1 MGFRSLLPLIGRLV
15 LLVVAGAGAG
25 MAWRA
30 GYMASLALC
39 LGLGGWALGRIVDA
53 ALARREQAGRAEGEA
68 WSAVL
73 EREREA
79 RRLTAF
85 LDHAPVPLLAMR
97 SRGVLSAINLSARRF
112 FSTDDV
118 IVDAPPA
125 LVAAVLG
132 AVPGVR
138 QTLALDLGGAT
149 RTYALT
155 IAEVVS
161 DGEFVRIAALVDIQA
176 EVQAAEAAALSE
188 LMQVLS
194 HEIMNSLTP
203 VTSLALSTAALLQG
217 PDEGHPRHHEAREAA
232 ESMARRA
239 EGLLRFVEAYRELA
253 RLPPPRVRD
262 VDVAGLIEDVALLFR
277 SRWSPRGVVLN
288 VAIEAVPEAPLDRDL
303 ISQALLNVLTNAAE
317 AALEGAGPPVVD
329 LAAGRTP
336 GGRLSISV
344 RDNGP
349 GVELPDPSV
358 ILRPFFTTKPHGTG
372 IGLSLARQVMLAHGG
387 EIAVRQADPSGLEVT
402 LTF

>member
-1 MGFRSLLPLIGRLV
+1 MGFRTLLPLFGRLA
-15 LLVVAGAGAG
+15 LLVAAGAGAG
-25 MAWRA
+25 AAWRS
-30 GYMASLALC
+30 GYVASLALC
-39 LGLGGWALGRIVDA
+39 LGLGGWALGRIIGV
-53 ALARREQAGRAEGEA
+53 ALARRELTGRAEGDA

-97 SRGVLSAINLSARRF
+97 SRGALSALNLSARRF

-118 IVDAPPA
+118 VVDAPAA

-138 QTLALDLGGAT
+138 QTLVLDMEGAA
-149 RTYALT
+149 RAYALT

-161 DGEFVRIAALVDIQA
+161 DGDFVRIAALVDIQA
-176 EVQAAEAAALSE
+176 EVQAAEAAALRE

-217 PDEGHPRHHEAREAA
+217 PDEGHPRHQEAREAA

-253 RLPPPRVRD
+253 RLPPPRIAD
-262 VDVAGLIEDVALLFR
+262 VDVGSLIEDVALLFR
-277 SRWSPRGVVLN
+277 SRWGPLGVTLN
-288 VAIEAVPEAPLDRDL
+288 VAVEAMSAAALDRDL
-303 ISQALLNVLTNAAE
+303 VSQALLNVLTNAAE
-317 AALEGAGPPVVD
+317 AALDGEGPPTV
-329 LAAGRTP
+329 AMEAGRTA
-336 GGRLSISV
+336 GGRLSITI

-349 GVELPDPSV
+349 GVDLPDPSI
-358 ILRPFFTTKPHGTG
+358 ILRPFFTTKTLGTG

-387 EIAVRQADPSGLEVT
+387 DIAVRPAAPAGLAVN

>member
-1 MGFRSLLPLIGRLV
+1 MGFRRFLPLFGRLL
-15 LLVVAGAGAG
+15 LLVAAGAGAG
-25 MAWRA
+25 AAWRS
-30 GYMASLALC
+30 GYIANFALC
-39 LGLGGWALGRIVDA
+39 LGLGGWALGRIVGA
-53 ALARREQAGRAEGEA
+53 ALARRELAGRAEGEA

-97 SRGVLSAINLSARRF
+97 SRGALSAINLSARRF

-118 IVDAPPA
+118 VVDAPEA

-138 QTLALDLGGAT
+138 QTLHLDMEGSPRA
-149 RTYALT
+149 YALT

-161 DGEFVRIAALVDIQA
+161 DGDFVRISALVDIQA
-176 EVQAAEAAALSE
+176 EVQAAEAAALRE

-217 PDEGHPRHHEAREAA
+217 PDEGHPRHAEAREAA

-253 RLPPPRVRD
+253 RLPPPRVGE
-262 VDVAGLIEDVALLFR
+262 VDVGGLIEDVALLFR
-277 SRWSPRGVVLN
+277 SRWPGITLN
-288 VAIEAVPEAPLDRDL
+288 VTVEAMPAAALDRDL
-303 ISQALLNVLTNAAE
+303 VSQALLNVLTNAAE
-317 AALEGAGPPVVD
+317 AALAGTAPPVVGLD
-329 LAAGRTP
+329 AGRTP
-336 GGRLSISV
+336 GGRLSISI
-344 RDNGP
+344 RDNGS
-349 GVELPDPSV
+349 GIDLPDLSI
-358 ILRPFFTTKPHGTG
+358 ILRPFFTTKPQGTG
-372 IGLSLARQVMLAHGG
+372 IGLSLVRQVMLAHGG
-387 EIAVRQADPSGLEVT
+387 DVAVQPGVPSGLIVT

>member
-1 MGFRSLLPLIGRLV
+1 MAFRSSLPLIGRF
-15 LLVVAGAGAG
+15 LLLIAAGAGAG

-30 GYMASLALC
+30 GYMANLALC
-39 LGLGGWALGRIVDA
+39 LGLGGWALGRIVSA
-53 ALARREQAGRAEGEA
+53 ALARRELAGRAEGDA

-97 SRGVLSAINLSARRF
+97 SRGALSAINLSARRF

-118 IVDAPPA
+118 IVDAPAA

-138 QTLALDLGGAT
+138 QTLSLDMEGAP

-161 DGEFVRIAALVDIQA
+161 DGDFVRIAALVDIQA
-176 EVQAAEAAALSE
+176 EVQAAEAAALRE

-217 PDEGHPRHHEAREAA
+217 PDEGHPRHAEAREAA

-253 RLPPPRVRD
+253 RLPPPRVAE
-262 VDVAGLIEDVALLFR
+262 VAVAGLIEDVGLLFR
-277 SRWSPRGVVLN
+277 SRWSPHGVALN
-288 VAIEAVPEAPLDRDL
+288 VSVGAMPTAALDRDL
-303 ISQALLNVLTNAAE
+303 VSQALLNVLTNAAE
-317 AALEGAGPPVVD
+317 AALEGDGPPLVEVI
-329 LAAGRTP
+329 AERTP
-336 GGRLSISV
+336 AGRLSVSV
-344 RDNGP
+344 SDSGP
-349 GVELPDPSV
+349 GLDLPDPSV
-358 ILRPFFTTKPHGTG
+358 ILRPFFTTKAHGTG
-372 IGLSLARQVMLAHGG
+372 IGLSLAKQVMLAHGG
-387 EIAVRQADPSGLEVT
+387 DITVQPRTPIGLTVT

>member
-1 MGFRSLLPLIGRLV
+1 MMGRLAV
-15 LLVVAGAGAG
+15 LIAAGAGAG
-25 MAWRA
+25 VAWRL

-39 LGLGGWALGRIVDA
+39 LGLGGWALGRIVGA
-53 ALARREQAGRAEGEA
+53 ALARRERADRTEEEA

-97 SRGVLSAINLSARRF
+97 SRGALSAINLSARRF

-118 IVDAPPA
+118 IVDAPAA
-125 LVAAVLG
+125 LVSAVLG

-138 QTLALDLGGAT
+138 QTLLLDVEGAQ

-161 DGEFVRIAALVDIQA
+161 DGAFVRIAALVDIQA
-176 EVQAAEAAALSE
+176 EVQAAEAAALRE

-203 VTSLALSTAALLQG
+203 VTSLALSAAALLQG
-217 PDEGHPRHHEAREAA
+217 ADDADPRRREAQEA
-232 ESMARRA
+232 VESMARRA

-253 RLPPPRVRD
+253 RLPPPQIVE
-262 VDVAGLIEDVALLFR
+262 VDMASLIEDVALLFR
-277 SRWSPRGVVLN
+277 SRWAPLGVALTVTTQSMPP
-288 VAIEAVPEAPLDRDL
+288 AALDRDL
-303 ISQALLNVLTNAAE
+303 VSQALLNVLANAAE
-317 AALEGAGPPVVD
+317 AVLEVEGEGVVE
-329 LAAGRTP
+329 LEMKRTPAGR
-336 GGRLSISV
+336 LMISV
-344 RDNGP
+344 RDSGA
-349 GVELPDPSV
+349 GVDLLDPSV
-358 ILRPFFTTKPHGTG
+358 ILKPFFTTKPQGTG
-372 IGLSLARQVMLAHGG
+372 IGLSLAKQVMLAHGG
-387 EIAVRQADPSGLEVT
+387 DITVQPGRPSGLVVS